1 MLRYTEAYASSR
13 IKEVR
18 MPTFEYACK
27 DCGKEFLV
35 FLTIKEYE
43 TNPKII
49 CPHCESDQVKRKL
62 SSFSAK
68 TSRKS

>member
-1 MLRYTEAYASSR
+1 
-13 IKEVR
+13 
-18 MPTFEYACK
+18 MPTFEYICK

-35 FLTIKEYE
+35 FLSIKEYE
-43 TNPKII
+43 ANPKIT
-49 CPHCESDQVKRKL
+49 CPHCESDHVERKL